1 MVAIIGV
8 NLWMDLIMNDY
19 QQKIITEYARSIS
32 RAERLL
38 KDSEHDMWMT
48 EVSPLYDISLN
59 LREAM
64 HKISEEMHQA
74 VYAAQQEQEH
84 ERPIK

>member
-1 MVAIIGV
+1 
-8 NLWMDLIMNDY
+8 MNDY
-19 QQKIITEYARSIS
+19 QQKIITEYARAIS

-59 LREAM
+59 LRKAM
-64 HKISEEMHQA
+64 YKISEEMHQA
-74 VYAAQQEQEH
+74 VSSAQQEQQDELNT
-84 ERPIK
+84 